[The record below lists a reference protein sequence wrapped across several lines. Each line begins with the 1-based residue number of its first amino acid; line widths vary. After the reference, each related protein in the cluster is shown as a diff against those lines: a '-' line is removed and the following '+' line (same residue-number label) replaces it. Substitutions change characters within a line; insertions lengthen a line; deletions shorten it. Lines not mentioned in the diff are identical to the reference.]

1 MIPGKRYTPNDLL
14 AIVNRY
20 KWLLVCPPVIGLF
33 VALLVS
39 ARLPNT
45 YESDMLISIVPQRVP
60 ESFVQSTVTLRIE
73 ERLDAI
79 TQQAKSRTVLEDLI
93 NEFDLYPDERT
104 ALPLDDVINRMRQA
118 VAVELEAPRRGPRG
132 PEPAHA
138 FHVKF
143 SYFDPEVA
151 ARVTQR
157 IGSLFVDRNAL
168 ERGALAEATNA
179 FLESQLKEARQ
190 KLEAHEHKME
200 AFRRSHGNE
209 LPTQQ
214 GSNLQVVQNTQMQI
228 QAMIEATA
236 RDRDRRLMLER
247 LYNEVRTEPIIVQ
260 QPAPNQAP
268 EATPAI
274 SGGSTQQQLDAA
286 RANYE
291 RLSLRLR
298 AEHPDMARARRTISE
313 LEARVAAEKAAP
325 APETPSSLPAP
336 VTTEDVARRDRLRDM
351 RAEMESLD
359 RQLAFKESEIENLR
373 TKMGEYQRRVEA
385 VPGLE
390 SEWTALSRDYDT
402 LTQTY
407 RNLLQKSEASRVAVD
422 LEERQI
428 GEQFRVLDPAR
439 VPVHPTGPFRI
450 RITAIGLGAG
460 FALGVGLAALLAL
473 RDSSFRSES
482 DVFQS
487 LSLPVLARVPL
498 VEGER
503 EIRSRVRRRWLTSS
517 VVTASLAVAGYVVW
531 TMKLWKFVA

>member
-14 AIVNRY
+14 AIVSRY

-79 TQQAKSRTVLEDLI
+79 TQQAKSRTVLEQLI
-93 NEFDLYPDERT
+93 DEFDLYPDRR
-104 ALPLDDVINRMRQA
+104 ASLAPDDVINLMRQA
-118 VAVELEAPRRGPRG
+118 VKVELEAPRRGPRG

-143 SYFDPEVA
+143 SYSDPEIA

-168 ERGALAEATNA
+168 ERGALAAATND
-179 FLESQLKEARQ
+179 FLESQLKEARI
-190 KLEAHEHKME
+190 KLEAHEQKME
-200 AFRRSHGNE
+200 SFRRSHGNE

-214 GSNLQVVQNTQMQI
+214 GSNLQVIQNTQMQI
-228 QAMIEATA
+228 QAMVETTA
-236 RDRDRRLMLER
+236 RDRDRKLMLER
-247 LYNEVRTEPIIVQ
+247 LYNEVRSEPIVVPL
-260 QPAPNQAP
+260 PAPNQAP
-268 EATPAI
+268 DVPAVS
-274 SGGSTQQQLDAA
+274 SGTSQQQLDAA

-298 AEHPDMARARRTISE
+298 AEHPDMARARRTITE
-313 LEARVAAEKAAP
+313 LEARVAAEKALPPADAP
-325 APETPSSLPAP
+325 PALPAP
-336 VTTEDVARRDRLRDM
+336 VTNEDVARRDRLRDM

-359 RQLAFKESEIENLR
+359 RQVAFKEAEIENLR
-373 TKMGEYQRRVEA
+373 TKMTEYQRRVEA
-385 VPGLE
+385 VPSLE

-402 LTQTY
+402 MTQTY

-428 GEQFRVLDPAR
+428 GEQFKVLDPAR
-439 VPVHPTGPFRI
+439 VPVHPTGPFRLQI
-450 RITAIGLGAG
+450 SAIGFGAGLALGIGLG
-460 FALGVGLAALLAL
+460 ALLAL

-487 LSLPVLARVPL
+487 LALPVLALVPL
-498 VEGER
+498 VQGER
-503 EIRSRVRRRWLTSS
+503 EIRSRTRRRLLTSGL
-517 VVTASLAVAGYVVW
+517 VTASLVVGGYVVW